1 MGWDNLRF
9 FLAVAKAG
17 SLSGAA
23 KLLGASQP
31 TVGRR
36 IQYLEQ
42 EIGQKLFQRSSD
54 GYYLT
59 DEGLLMLG
67 YAEKIENETLALARS
82 LNGQE
87 QELNGVIKVSSS
99 EWFGIQVLSPIFS
112 EFLEKHPQVCI
123 ELVTDSRPFNLN
135 RREADLAF
143 RIIPF
148 EDPDIVQRK
157 ILNMTYAVYCSV
169 EIQLDKYKQGEG
181 LGLITMDTQF
191 ENMPD
196 AVWMRQ
202 NFPESRVLFRSNNRM
217 IQAQVCSRTKGIAV
231 LPRLLGDHF
240 QGLKRINYKETPP
253 SRDVWVGY
261 HMDLRNLSR
270 LRSLI
275 TFTSEAFDQHI
286 KFDSLS

>member
-1 MGWDNLRF
+1 MDWDNLRF
-9 FLAVAKAG
+9 FLAIARAG

-23 KLLGASQP
+23 KLLGTSQP

-36 IQYLEQ
+36 IQHLEQ
-42 EIGQKLFQRSSD
+42 AIGLKLFQRSSD

-67 YAEKIENETLALARS
+67 YAERIENETLALARS

-99 EWFGIQVLSPIFS
+99 EWFGTQVLSPIFS

-123 ELVTDSRPFNLN
+123 ELVTDSRSFNLN

-157 ILNMTYAVYCSV
+157 ILNMAYAVYCSV
-169 EIQLDKYKQGEG
+169 DIQLDKYEQGIG
-181 LGLITMDTQF
+181 LELITMDTQF

-196 AVWMRQ
+196 AVWIKQ

-217 IQAQVCSRTKGIAV
+217 IQAQVCSHTKGIAV

-240 QGLKRINYKETPP
+240 QGLKRVNYAETPP
-253 SRDVWVGY
+253 SRDVWIGY
-261 HMDLRNLSR
+261 HKDLRNLSR

-275 TFTSEAFDQHI
+275 TFTGEAFNRFIEVD
-286 KFDSLS
+286 

>member
-1 MGWDNLRF
+1 MDWDNLRF
-9 FLAVAKAG
+9 FLAIARAG

-23 KLLGASQP
+23 KLLGTSQP

-36 IQYLEQ
+36 IQHLEQ
-42 EIGQKLFQRSSD
+42 AIGLKLFQRSSD

-67 YAEKIENETLALARS
+67 YAERIENETLALARS

-99 EWFGIQVLSPIFS
+99 EWFGTQVLSPIFS

-123 ELVTDSRPFNLN
+123 ELVTDSRSFNLN

-143 RIIPF
+143 RIISF

-157 ILNMTYAVYCSV
+157 ILSMAYAVYCSV
-169 EIQLDKYKQGEG
+169 DIQLDKYEQGKG
-181 LGLITMDTQF
+181 LELITMDSQF

-196 AVWMRQ
+196 AIWMKK
-202 NFPESRVLFRSNNRM
+202 NFPESRVFFRSNNRM
-217 IQAQVCSRTKGIAV
+217 VQARVCSYTKGIAV

-240 QGLKRINYKETPP
+240 HGLKRVNYAETPP

-261 HMDLRNLSR
+261 HKDLRNLSR

-275 TFTSEAFDQHI
+275 TFTGEAFN
-286 KFDSLS
+286 KFVEIG